1 MLKFRPHSLHLI
13 MEGKKLS
20 ETAKKSICQLYDSVQ
35 RGVKYEISS
44 KYLDK
49 GLQVE
54 DQSIEEVKKIKF
66 GYDPKWSLKQFREY
80 KAIEY
85 KKNTITFKND
95 WLIGTPD
102 IIYTD
107 SIGTREYIVVD
118 DVKNSYTRAT
128 WLYSVSQII
137 ENRTVI
143 DAYYWQ
149 LQAYMML
156 IGAEDSNLI
165 YCLMNTPF
173 EIVESEKRK
182 SFYKLGNESE
192 FENIEKMHNF
202 DNLPLNQR
210 FFITN
215 VQRNNS
221 DIEKIKDKVEQA
233 NDWIEKY
240 IKFNFKEKNEHLN
253 ENSAFEV

>member
-1 MLKFRPHSLHLI
+1 
-13 MEGKKLS
+13 
-20 ETAKKSICQLYDSVQ
+20 
-35 RGVKYEISS
+35 
-44 KYLDK
+44 
-49 GLQVE
+49 
-54 DQSIEEVKKIKF
+54 
-66 GYDPKWSLKQFREY
+66 
-80 KAIEY
+80 
-85 KKNTITFKND
+85 
-95 WLIGTPD
+95 
-102 IIYTD
+102 
-107 SIGTREYIVVD
+107 
-118 DVKNSYTRAT
+118 
-128 WLYSVSQII
+128 
-137 ENRTVI
+137 
-143 DAYYWQ
+143 
-149 LQAYMML
+149 MML
-156 IGAEDSNLI
+156 TGAEDSNLI

-233 NDWIEKY
+233 NEWVEKY

>member
-1 MLKFRPHSLHLI
+1 MLKFRPHALHLI

-156 IGAEDSNLI
+156 TGAEDSNLI

-233 NDWIEKY
+233 NEWVEKY